1 MVADPSQTLGNDK
14 SDAETVRWLT
24 EEWDR
29 AGGSSRND
37 VLDPAALYFTAIIE

>member
-1 MVADPSQTLGNDK
+1 MVVDPVQTLGNDR

-24 EEWDR
+24 DEWER
-29 AGGSSRND
+29 VGGSTRND